1 MKVFYSYNLNIIC
14 SSVSIH
20 LNNYTNLFLSPSHL
34 IYLAIL
40 SKKFG
45 AKMPVIS
52 KIYDQGLR
60 DKSLR

>member
-1 MKVFYSYNLNIIC
+1 M
-14 SSVSIH
+14 
-20 LNNYTNLFLSPSHL
+20 FLSPSHL

-45 AKMPVIS
+45 AKTPVIS